1 MLNFGSFISLNCVA
15 EVAEVQTSTNATK
28 RRMERA
34 AGATIN
40 PDRLPYSGKII
51 DALVNKMY
59 LQNLNEEHF
68 RATYMLLQDSDKST
82 AWQADFTQLCLLYC
96 DWTNTV

>member
-1 MLNFGSFISLNCVA
+1 MLNFGSFISLNCAA
-15 EVAEVQTSTNATK
+15 EVAEVQTSTNAIK
-28 RRMERA
+28 RRMERT

-51 DALVNKMY
+51 DVNKMY
-59 LQNLNEEHF
+59 FQNLNEEHF
-68 RATYMLLQDSDKST
+68 KATYMLLQDSKST
-82 AWQADFTQLCLLYC
+82 AWQADFTQLCLLNC